1 MITKLTSDKYS
12 LDEMFKFIRN
22 TYKIDELSKVTYDD
36 IVRVYGDPSI
46 LHCENDESDGKIQ
59 VEWVFEV
66 NQKPFTI
73 YDLKTYDV
81 DFTMEKLKNWSIGSL
96 SEDEEVVN
104 QLKKRLKKP
113 KSDSF

>member
-1 MITKLTSDKYS
+1 MITKLTMDNYS

-36 IVRVYGDPSI
+36 IVSVYGEPSI
-46 LHCENDESDGKIQ
+46 LHCDNDESDGKIQ

-73 YDLKTYDV
+73 YDWKTFDV
-81 DFTMEKLKNWSIGSL
+81 DFTMRKLKIWSIGGL
-96 SEDEEVVN
+96 SEDEEVVK
-104 QLKKRLKKP
+104 QLKKSLKRN
-113 KSDSF
+113 